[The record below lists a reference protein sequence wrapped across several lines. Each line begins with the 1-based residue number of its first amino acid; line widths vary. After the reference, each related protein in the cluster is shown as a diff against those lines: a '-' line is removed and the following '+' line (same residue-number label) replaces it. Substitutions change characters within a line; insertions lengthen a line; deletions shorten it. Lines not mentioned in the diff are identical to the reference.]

1 MRFSATQNLN
11 RPGLGSMAAEGS
23 AFQDS
28 SGKITASRGNPNLEP
43 YKDNT
48 LDFAV
53 EYYFGDV
60 GLMSASLF
68 HKDIKNFIETV
79 RFTDVP
85 FSETGVPY
93 STIPG
98 ATASTIVNEF
108 SMPVNKEGRVELTG
122 LELAAQS
129 HLSFLPAPFDN
140 LGVVANYT
148 YIDMPDDLTGISKTS
163 YNATV
168 YYETDRWGAR
178 ASLNYRDK
186 WYTGYN
192 TAVMSASTRGFEG
205 GTYVD
210 ATINGGGHSDAV
222 LAASAP
228 DGRVVG
234 LDRRR
239 QVDLPLPH
247 DRRAAPL
254 AGQRDF
260 PLHVGLFIPAG
271 RRIALDRDAV
281 RAWPAPGRPVLVPQ
295 RAEVVFGE
303 RRRRGEHGHQYDC
316 GGESGWLHDGRTS
329 ATRR

>member
-1 MRFSATQNLN
+1 VTPEVLVRFSATQNLN

-129 HLSFLPAPFDN
+129 QLSFLPAPFDN

-210 ATINGGGHSDAV
+210 AAAFFNITESLQLTFDAV
-222 LAASAP
+222 NLTNEKDTQFWGQNEYLYNQNQSGTTYTA
-228 DGRVVG
+228 G
-234 LDRRR
+234 LTYK
-239 QVDLPLPH
+239 
-247 DRRAAPL
+247 
-254 AGQRDF
+254 F
-260 PLHVGLFIPAG
+260 
-271 RRIALDRDAV
+271 
-281 RAWPAPGRPVLVPQ
+281 
-295 RAEVVFGE
+295 
-303 RRRRGEHGHQYDC
+303 
-316 GGESGWLHDGRTS
+316 
-329 ATRR
+329 